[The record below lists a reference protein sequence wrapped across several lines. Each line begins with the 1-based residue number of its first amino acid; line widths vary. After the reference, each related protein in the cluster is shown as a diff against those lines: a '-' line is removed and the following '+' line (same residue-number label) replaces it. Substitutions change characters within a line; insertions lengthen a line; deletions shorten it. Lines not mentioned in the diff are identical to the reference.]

1 MASARAALAVALDT
15 MLRLFAPFLPFV
27 TEEVWS
33 WWKAGSV
40 HTSAWPRTDD
50 LDTDPEGDP
59 AVIEAASAALI
70 GVRGAKSDAKASMR
84 AELSRIELVGTSEA
98 LAAVRQAAAD
108 LASVAKLTGDLVLTE
123 DESARDL
130 RASAVLAAPVC

>member
-1 MASARAALAVALDT
+1 
-15 MLRLFAPFLPFV
+15 
-27 TEEVWS
+27 
-33 WWKAGSV
+33 
-40 HTSAWPRTDD
+40 
-50 LDTDPEGDP
+50 
-59 AVIEAASAALI
+59 
-70 GVRGAKSDAKASMR
+70 MR

-130 RASAVLAAPVC
+130 RASAVLAAPVG

>member
-1 MASARAALAVALDT
+1 MHR
-15 MLRLFAPFLPFV
+15 
-27 TEEVWS
+27 
-33 WWKAGSV
+33 
-40 HTSAWPRTDD
+40 SAWPRTDE
-50 LDTDPEGDP
+50 LATDPEGDP
-59 AVIEAASAALI
+59 AVLEAASAALI

-130 RASAVLAAPVC
+130 RASAVLAAPVG